1 MISLYSVNGELIE
14 SKSIFEAVY
23 GNNLLQ
29 FDISDLAAGVYIVKF
44 QAGKEVIIKKLVVL

>member
-1 MISLYSVNGELIE
+1 MISLYSISGELIE
-14 SKSIFEAVY
+14 SKSIYDAVY